1 MIQFWF
7 GLVFFY
13 KSRKVKEINWLPKLM
28 IFLAMVNGLGFA
40 FGWILYSISG
50 VRLTST
56 QNVML
61 NTIDTITQPIMIGCL
76 IRF

>member
-28 IFLAMVNGLGFA
+28 IFLAMVNDLGFA
-40 FGWILYSISG
+40 FGWILYSLSG